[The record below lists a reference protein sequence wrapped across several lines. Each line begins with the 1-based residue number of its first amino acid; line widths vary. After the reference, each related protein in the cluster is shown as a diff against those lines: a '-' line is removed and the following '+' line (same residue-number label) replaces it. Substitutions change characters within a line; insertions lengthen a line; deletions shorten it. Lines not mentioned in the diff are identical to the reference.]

1 MVSKFFLTWIIFL
14 IEKICRIA
22 RFFNCFWPQSPV
34 FIHLKSLN
42 FLTVVQHFE
51 NFWSKSYL
59 VVVVVDTSEYR
70 DFQMCVHQVAVQM
83 DVARV
88 VRGLAVVWAD
98 LTDVAL
104 VDVEVV
110 EAYLLEANF
119 DKRLD
124 YTDLDMNTSLPIQ
137 NKPELKLR
145 WAYIEMGLC

>member
-1 MVSKFFLTWIIFL
+1 M
-14 IEKICRIA
+14 
-22 RFFNCFWPQSPV
+22 
-34 FIHLKSLN
+34 
-42 FLTVVQHFE
+42 
-51 NFWSKSYL
+51 
-59 VVVVVDTSEYR
+59 VVVEDTSEYR
-70 DFQMCVHQVAVQM
+70 DFQKCARQVAARLG
-83 DVARV
+83 VARV

>member
-1 MVSKFFLTWIIFL
+1 M
-14 IEKICRIA
+14 
-22 RFFNCFWPQSPV
+22 
-34 FIHLKSLN
+34 
-42 FLTVVQHFE
+42 
-51 NFWSKSYL
+51 
-59 VVVVVDTSEYR
+59 DTSEYR

-124 YTDLDMNTSLPIQ
+124 YTDLDMNTSVWIQ
-137 NKPELKLR
+137 NKP
-145 WAYIEMGLC
+145 WAYIEMGLWWAYVESIPDDMEN

>member
-1 MVSKFFLTWIIFL
+1 
-14 IEKICRIA
+14 
-22 RFFNCFWPQSPV
+22 
-34 FIHLKSLN
+34 
-42 FLTVVQHFE
+42 
-51 NFWSKSYL
+51 
-59 VVVVVDTSEYR
+59 
-70 DFQMCVHQVAVQM
+70 M

-124 YTDLDMNTSLPIQ
+124 YTDLDMNTSFRIQ
-137 NKPELKLR
+137 NKPR
-145 WAYIEMGLC
+145 AYIEMGLWWAYVESIPDDMEN